1 MNKNNAVRV
10 VLGNSIKVY
19 GTYTIVYPDGS
30 EEEISDSKR
39 SFCRCGFTKTMPF
52 CDNAHRSV
60 VTWNNLKGHH
70 K

>member
-1 MNKNNAVRV
+1 MNRNKEVRV

-30 EEEISDSKR
+30 EEEITDSKR

-60 VTWNNLKGHH
+60 ITWNNLKGHH